1 MFALLSTYLAVKLYV
16 SSTWE
21 LFCSFLFL
29 YGKCACI
36 LLFAMT
42 NTRAS
47 AYFSILC
54 FILWLFLSHPKY
66 SQPSKI
72 VKATSMSH
80 LAELLGVKEAE
91 IMHICKEKHNKKL
104 KKDFKSV

>member
-1 MFALLSTYLAVKLYV
+1 MKFYV

-42 NTRAS
+42 NIRAS
-47 AYFSILC
+47 AYFSILS
-54 FILWLFLSHPKY
+54 FVLWLVLSHPTY

-72 VKATSMSH
+72 VKATSLSH
-80 LAELLGVKEAE
+80 LAELLGVKEDE
-91 IMHICKEKHNKKL
+91 IMQICKAKHNKKL
-104 KKDFKSV
+104 